1 MIRRLLALA
10 FLILAVPAHAA
21 DKTFY
26 EGLRAFNSGQFE
38 EAAAIWEP
46 LAGQGDANSE
56 SSLALLYY
64 TGFGVQRDFDT
75 ARGLF
80 LSAAQQGVVQAQMF
94 LSLMYYKG
102 DGVRRDYKVAYM
114 WSDIA
119 MAAGFDQ
126 AADFRSMVA
135 ENLTPDETQEAQKL
149 AVEWRS
155 YYVRK

>member
-1 MIRRLLALA
+1 MIRTFLALA
-10 FLILAVPAHAA
+10 FLVAAIPANAA
-21 DKTFY
+21 DKSFY
-26 EGLRAFNSGQFE
+26 DGLKAFNSGQFE
-38 EAAAIWEP
+38 EAATIWEP
-46 LAGQGDANSE
+46 LAEQGDANSE

-80 LSAAQQGVVQAQMF
+80 LSAAEQGVVQAQMF
-94 LSLMYYKG
+94 LSLMYYRG

-135 ENLTPDETQEAQKL
+135 ENLTPDEVQEALKL

-155 YYVRK
+155 YYVQK